1 MPAVEIGRNLS
12 PLIET
17 RRRDLLVSLWVLTA
31 AVIMAGSVSSL
42 PTSEHSPPAADVA
55 KIQRAVSV
63 CVNFVRTLP
72 EEYWEAGEFDAYYNT
87 VTGRVLRLGT
97 PQAAVQFD
105 KCMAGQGV
113 PLR

>member
-1 MPAVEIGRNLS
+1 VPSKKAEPMS
-12 PLIET
+12 PLIAT
-17 RRRDLLVSLWVLTA
+17 RVSLLVSTA
-31 AVIMAGSVSSL
+31 AAIVASSVSSP
-42 PTSEHSPPAADVA
+42 PTREHSPPTVDVA

-63 CVNFVRTLP
+63 CANFVRTLP
-72 EEYWEAGEFDAYYNT
+72 EGYWGAEEFDAYYNT

-97 PQAAVQFD
+97 PQAAIQFD

>member
-1 MPAVEIGRNLS
+1 MS
-12 PLIET
+12 PLIDT
-17 RRRDLLVSLWVLTA
+17 RRRDFLVSLLVLTA
-31 AVIMAGSVSSL
+31 AAIMGSSVSSP
-42 PTSEHSPPAADVA
+42 PTSEHSPPVADVA
-55 KIQRAVSV
+55 KIKWAVSV

-72 EEYWEAGEFDAYYNT
+72 EEYWGAGEFDAYYNT

-97 PQAAVQFD
+97 PQATVQFD

>member
-1 MPAVEIGRNLS
+1 MS
-12 PLIET
+12 PLIDT
-17 RRRDLLVSLWVLTA
+17 RRRDLLVSLLVLTA
-31 AVIMAGSVSSL
+31 AALMASWVRSP

-55 KIQRAVSV
+55 KIHRAASL
-63 CVNFVRTLP
+63 CVDFVRTL
-72 EEYWEAGEFDAYYNT
+72 YWGAGEFDAYYNT

>member
-1 MPAVEIGRNLS
+1 
-12 PLIET
+12 
-17 RRRDLLVSLWVLTA
+17 
-31 AVIMAGSVSSL
+31 
-42 PTSEHSPPAADVA
+42 
-55 KIQRAVSV
+55 V

>member
-1 MPAVEIGRNLS
+1 MS
-12 PLIET
+12 PLIDT
-17 RRRDLLVSLWVLTA
+17 RRRDLLVSLLALTA
-31 AVIMAGSVSSL
+31 ATIMASSVSS
-42 PTSEHSPPAADVA
+42 PRTSEHSPPAGDVA

-72 EEYWEAGEFDAYYNT
+72 EKYWGTGEFDAYYNT

>member
-1 MPAVEIGRNLS
+1 MS
-12 PLIET
+12 PLIDT
-17 RRRDLLVSLWVLTA
+17 RRRGLLVSLLVLTA
-31 AVIMAGSVSSL
+31 AAIMASSVSSP
-42 PTSEHSPPAADVA
+42 PTSEHSPPAADFA
-55 KIQRAVSV
+55 KIRRAVSV
-63 CVNFVRTLP
+63 CINFVRTLP
-72 EEYWEAGEFDAYYNT
+72 EEYWGAAEFDAYYNT